1 MRQIIDLQDRL
12 FGNSIQDINFDP
24 QSRDEIPQ
32 LLRGLQ
38 YIFVTPPIRTKVE
51 AILRKVIPEETSL
64 NSGRPGMSIWQ
75 ILVLGTL
82 RLNCNWDWDKVHE
95 IANQHRTVRIMI
107 GHDFDDFKRYGL
119 QTIRDNV
126 ALMTKEILDEVSVVV
141 VKTGHDLIGKKSSV
155 LNGRC
160 DSYVCETDVHYPTDI
175 NLLFDA
181 IRKIFG
187 LLSVICNTFGIT
199 EWRQH
204 KHNLKKVKALFS
216 IARKLRHSNSKN
228 EEKKAERAQLIVEAY
243 QIYIDVVGD
252 YVRQAEKTLEL
263 IRSLGAS
270 SVTLVQI
277 MEIEYFIGH
286 ADRQIDQIQ
295 RRAIEDEIIPHSEK
309 VFSLFEEHTEW
320 ICKGKAGVPVELGL
334 RVCVLE
340 DQYGFILHHK
350 VMEKETDDKVALE
363 MVKATQVNF
372 ENLKSCSFDKG
383 FYTPDNKKKLAE
395 LLEASILPQKGK
407 LSEKQTEEEHSE
419 VFLVLGTRKK

>member
-1 MRQIIDLQDRL
+1 
-12 FGNSIQDINFDP
+12 
-24 QSRDEIPQ
+24 
-32 LLRGLQ
+32 
-38 YIFVTPPIRTKVE
+38 
-51 AILRKVIPEETSL
+51 
-64 NSGRPGMSIWQ
+64 
-75 ILVLGTL
+75 
-82 RLNCNWDWDKVHE
+82 
-95 IANQHRTVRIMI
+95 MI

-126 ALMTKEILDEVSVVV
+126 ALLTKEILEEVNVVV
-141 VKTGHDLIGKKSSV
+141 VKTGHDLIGKKSSA

-181 IRKIFG
+181 IRKIFC
-187 LLSVICNTFGIT
+187 LLSAICKTFGIT

-228 EEKKAERAQLIVEAY
+228 EEKKAERVQLIVEAY

-252 YVRQAEKTLEL
+252 YVRQAEKTVEL

-270 SVTLVQI
+270 NVALVQI

-286 ADRQIDQIQ
+286 ADRQIDQIK
-295 RRAIEDEIIPHSEK
+295 RRVIESEIIPHSEK

-320 ICKGKAGVPVELGL
+320 ICKGKSGVPVELGM

-340 DQYGFILHHK
+340 DQFGFILHYK
-350 VMEKETDDKVALE
+350 VMEKETDDKVAL
-363 MVKATQVNF
+363 
-372 ENLKSCSFDKG
+372 LKRC
-383 FYTPDNKKKLAE
+383 A
-395 LLEASILPQKGK
+395 
-407 LSEKQTEEEHSE
+407 
-419 VFLVLGTRKK
+419 